1 MATIDR
7 YVERPLTAADAS
19 AGNVL
24 SDTAN
29 WNQTPGDWAY
39 LLRAARGFGFVDPAG
54 TLVATALALPYGA
67 AFGWIGMVLVRPR
80 DRGAGLATRLMS
92 RCLDALARDG
102 RVAMLD
108 ATPAGRPVYTR
119 LGFHATSE
127 LHRLRCPEFRPLS
140 TPARPAAG
148 ALRAARETD
157 RAAIASLDAQAFGAP
172 RAGLIAEIH
181 ARLPSAAFVAED
193 SEGVTGFVLA
203 RDGRTST
210 HVGPLVA
217 ADESTAIALSAAA
230 LATIRGP
237 VTIDVPDRHEHL
249 ANALAARGFSKERP
263 FTRMALGR
271 DRGFER
277 LDRLFSIAG
286 PELG

>member
-1 MATIDR
+1 MAAIDR
-7 YVERPLTAADAS
+7 YVERSLTPADAT
-19 AGNVL
+19 AGSVL

-54 TLVATALALPYGA
+54 ELVATALALPYGA
-67 AFGWIGMVLVRPR
+67 AFGWIGMVLVRPA

-92 RCLDALARDG
+92 RCLDSFARDG

-119 LGFHATSE
+119 LGFRATST
-127 LHRLRCPEFRPLS
+127 LHRLRCPEFRPFS
-140 TPARPAAG
+140 TPTRATAV

-157 RAAIASLDAQAFGAP
+157 LAAIAALDAQAFGAS
-172 RAGLIAEIH
+172 RVDLIAEIH

-193 SEGVTGFVLA
+193 SEGIKGFVLA

-217 ADESTAIALSAAA
+217 PDEGTAIALSAAA
-230 LATIRGP
+230 LGAIRGQI
-237 VTIDVPDRHEHL
+237 TIDVPDRHARL
-249 ANALAARGFSKERP
+249 ARALAASGFSNERP
-263 FTRMALGR
+263 FTRMALDS